1 MKRKIK
7 RSAISKT
14 FPFEIVKI
22 KLKNIDWDVNE
33 EFTTLTILECNLPTI
48 SNIPREKI
56 GFGIYA
62 YEGVSEA
69 YLFIDLID
77 LPSSPISFN
86 FIDNGLKVGTE
97 KCRFRIYL
105 FNKDDNKLLASS
117 VDLPIVQKA
126 QRESLLQI
134 LPGKLGN
141 RIAELKIDDDGPYL
155 LISTTFKTKK
165 GKPLNS
171 KRLLNIL
178 KKEPSFNC
186 GFFPIILDKIFT
198 EAYKDKRLKWSKEWI
213 RFANMLVKGVFHKNE
228 KLNVE
233 DNEFKEKLREIST
246 SWINKYNYDQKLF
259 DYLTKGGDDD

>member
-105 FNKDDNKLLASS
+105 FNKENNRIIATT
-117 VDLPIVQKA
+117 VDLPLASKA
-126 QRESLLQI
+126 QRQSMLQ
-134 LPGKLGN
+134 LQPGPIGN
-141 RIAELKIDDDGPYL
+141 RIAELKIEDDGPFL
-155 LISTTFKTKK
+155 LISRDFKTKK
-165 GKPLNS
+165 GEPIYGQKLV
-171 KRLLNIL
+171 KIL
-178 KKEPSFNC
+178 KENPTLTC
-186 GFFPIILDKIFT
+186 GFFPIILDEIFT
-198 EAYKDKRLKWSKEWI
+198 KAYVEKKPSWAKEWLK
-213 RFANMLVKGVFHKNE
+213 FANKLVPGVFDKNE
-228 KLNVE
+228 KLNVSGK
-233 DNEFKEKLREIST
+233 DFKDKLREIST
-246 SWINKYNYDQKLF
+246 AWINKYNFDQKFF
-259 DYLTKGGDDD
+259 DQLNKGVEK